1 MHPRCDTGPP
11 VPAVRT
17 APVGWVWGGFA
28 PWPPIPKGW
37 PDFCT
42 LLARRRNWARG
53 KFPLGLVGGV
63 QEGAAPCPPAG
74 SAVRVR
80 GAAERGPAPRGQL
93 GWVAKR
99 CGHRE
104 GLSTASG
111 VSATAHALSSSFP
124 GESVSLLSFTFFLFL
139 SFPLPLFSFPLCL
152 LFIPSSPFYPFH
164 PFPSCRSTAC
174 LQPFFWHCPAGRS
187 ANLVAERPHE
197 RSQLCWTEA
206 APRNKNSA
214 TFFFPFFFFFPFQE
228 LFSPPSLPAGAAL
241 TQPGKPFPLSSC
253 QMLVPSS
260 VPQWERQPWLGCA
273 APEELIRPC
282 WCSASHSAVPR
293 RFLLLPG
300 RSGTSGAACV
310 RGVECS
316 NPALKGIQG
325 GLATDAGAQPLPARA
340 ILEELHP
347 SAHLPFAPC
356 IPNTFGSP
364 LFSPC
369 FDRLSHCLQLG
380 WAGKMLFPEPH
391 RRGWGWRCFLVE
403 KNPPSLLHAP
413 GAGAA

>member
-214 TFFFPFFFFFPFQE
+214 TFFSLFFFS
-228 LFSPPSLPAGAAL
+228 LSRALLPSLAAGRSSPDAAWQAVPPFLLPNAGSRLGAAMGTPAL
-241 TQPGKPFPLSSC
+241 ARLCSSRGADPAL
-253 QMLVPSS
+253 LVLS
-260 VPQWERQPWLGCA
+260 VPQCCA
-273 APEELIRPC
+273 PQ
-282 WCSASHSAVPR
+282 VP
-293 RFLLLPG
+293 
-300 RSGTSGAACV
+300 
-310 RGVECS
+310 
-316 NPALKGIQG
+316 
-325 GLATDAGAQPLPARA
+325 
-340 ILEELHP
+340 
-347 SAHLPFAPC
+347 PFAWPEWDLR
-356 IPNTFGSP
+356 G
-364 LFSPC
+364 
-369 FDRLSHCLQLG
+369 RLR
-380 WAGKMLFPEPH
+380 A
-391 RRGWGWRCFLVE
+391 RG
-403 KNPPSLLHAP
+403 
-413 GAGAA
+413 